1 MRTNKNKNQPKRPEV
16 RSLKIQ
22 PRHRFNKWSTSIVP
36 ELILRGKWLEE
47 FGFEKESRAVIHASE
62 GLIVIQPQKQ
72 KE

>member
-1 MRTNKNKNQPKRPEV
+1 M
-16 RSLKIQ
+16 
-22 PRHRFNKWSTSIVP
+22 P
-36 ELILRGKWLEE
+36 ELILRRKWLEE